1 MIDIYSIQLW
11 FGALIG
17 SFTLVYVFW
26 SLFIVED
33 DPKAHFPAHMLGHGR
48 TDDLFVHQ
56 SNEPIQGPDYSII
69 CRFLIEHINVK
80 AVEQG
85 SA

>member
-1 MIDIYSIQLW
+1 MDQKGVIDIYSIQLW

-56 SNEPIQGPDYSII
+56 SNEPIQGLDYFNYF
-69 CRFLIEHINVK
+69 R
-80 AVEQG
+80 
-85 SA
+85 

>member
-56 SNEPIQGPDYSII
+56 SNEPIQGLDYSTI
-69 CRFLIEHINVK
+69 CWFLIEHINVK